1 MAVLIRVAQLSVI
14 IIGLGWIAFLL
25 YELIQGRNR
34 APFIPSS
41 RKAIRVSLEKIPLPP
56 NGTVIDLGAGDGKFL
71 RAAKRKYPQLKVI
84 GYEISP
90 LALLVTKVKNTL
102 SRTKVNVIKQ
112 DMFTADLS
120 QADMVFCF
128 LLPKDLKRLE
138 QKLQTELSPGTK
150 VISNTFSFPTWQPE
164 QEFTPQSTGLHGF
177 IRVYVVN

>member
-1 MAVLIRVAQLSVI
+1 MSVLIRLAQFSVI

-41 RKAIRVSLEKIPLPP
+41 RKAIRVTLNKIPLPP
-56 NGTVIDLGAGDGKFL
+56 TGKIIDLGAGDGKFL
-71 RAAKRKYPQLKVI
+71 RAAKRKYPELNVI

-90 LALLVTKVKNTL
+90 LALLVTNVKNFF
-102 SRTKVNVIKQ
+102 SRTKVTVLKQ
-112 DMFTADLS
+112 DMFTADIS

-138 QKLQTELSPGTK
+138 QKLQTELKPGSK
-150 VISNTFSFPTWQPE
+150 VISNTFSFPHWQPD

>member
-1 MAVLIRVAQLSVI
+1 MSVLIRIFQFSII

-41 RKAIRVSLEKIPLPP
+41 RKAIRIILEKIPLPKK
-56 NGTVIDLGAGDGKFL
+56 GLILDLGAGDGKFL
-71 RAAKRKYPQLKVI
+71 RAAKRTYPTLQVL

-90 LALLVTKVKNTL
+90 LALLVSKVKNTL
-102 SRTKVNVIKQ
+102 SRTKVTVKHQ

-138 QKLQTELSPGTK
+138 HKLRTELRPGSQ
-150 VISNTFSFPTWQPE
+150 VISNTFSFPTWQPA